1 MSSIK
6 QKLFLLAGLLTGT
19 KAWAGPLD
27 VLVDTTGRCN
37 LNCVG
42 CLTHSPLLKGST
54 GGNRT
59 TTPADIPFSTFT
71 RLCDELSE
79 YGECLVTLAGEGE
92 PLLHPQLIE
101 MLQYAK
107 SCHLKTRINTNG
119 TLITHQKAKELINSG
134 LDELVFSLWA
144 IDSAHAEEVYPGRGK
159 ATLGTQMKS
168 LEILREAKQ
177 IVASST
183 PRIILYHPLNH
194 QTMGSLGEIM
204 KLASEYDCDS
214 VHFSPLRTR
223 QGRVS
228 ALAPDSE
235 QIKTLK
241 AFCKTGNDKRG
252 KHNLND
258 VILAY
263 KLGERVWEH
272 APCYIGW
279 FGFYLDR
286 SGDIRPCKMCK
297 MSLGTLK
304 KTPLKSI
311 WNGQEMRAFRV
322 KSGTRKGLSE
332 LLDSCDCEY
341 CCRAITNYEIHHKT
355 RWFMKT

>member
-92 PLLHPQLIE
+92 PLLH
-101 MLQYAK
+101 
-107 SCHLKTRINTNG
+107 
-119 TLITHQKAKELINSG
+119 
-134 LDELVFSLWA
+134 VFSLWA